1 MSGFSINSKSI
12 FLTVPQCETP
22 LEEFAQHIREFFG
35 DNLEHGI
42 ACQERHQDGN
52 SHLHAALTLRKPF
65 RSRDV
70 TIFDQLA
77 GKHPNIEGRFK
88 GGPKRAYEYV
98 AKEGNYCILPTPDSL
113 ELDEFLN
120 SGKKETKASK
130 IARMIS
136 SGSHLDEVDEEE
148 PGYLLQ
154 HLKSIQHYESFRAL
168 KAQRA
173 AFAKV
178 SGQLATVQPVASF
191 DSSWNRAIASWWNQ
205 NLRVPRVH
213 RQKQLWL
220 VAKEGAGKTIMIE
233 ILEKAFGLSIYYWPT
248 GEAWND
254 AYQDGTYDMILFDEF
269 HGSQITITRLN
280 QIASGDTLSL
290 SRRGA
295 PPILKRDKLPIVVL
309 SNYTPSEAYANSPLT
324 KIGPLLDRF
333 TVVTVP
339 ERGKIRIE
347 PMPPTVPNT
356 PSSPLPSEEEED
368 GCLSLDPGVQICT
381 NCKFNVATI
390 GDRHDI
396 PRWCNSCY
404 SGTRCIDCSQPNS
417 RQDWKHREGRCIE
430 CHDKHDPHYMLQKT
444 YGPNNEAEYRYLR
457 PEVDSDSCP
466 SDCECNLCGYHA
478 SDCECDICDVATPAF
493 ITEKGIT
500 CSECGQRD
508 HMAINCEGS
517 LAYLRNNRV
526 LKEQKALEQGI
537 HVTQQVGH
545 TNPGHLWNAY
555 KQCWEP
561 APPPAPEPC
570 SSTDSQ
576 SDIRPHMGPEV
587 FDVRQFFDLEA
598 EEKSKKKKNYKKPR
612 SE

>member
-1 MSGFSINSKSI
+1 MNHFSINSKSI

-52 SHLHAALTLRKPF
+52 SHLHAALSLRKPF

-98 AKEGNYCILPTPDSL
+98 AKEGNYCILPAPESL
-113 ELDEFLN
+113 DLDEFLN

-136 SGSHLDEVDEEE
+136 SGVHLDEVDEEE

-154 HLKSIQHYESFRAL
+154 HLKSIEHYKSFRDL
-168 KAQRA
+168 KVRRT

-178 SGQLATVQPVASF
+178 RGQPATVQPVSSY
-191 DSSWNRAIASWWNQ
+191 DSSWNRAIASWWNH
-205 NLRVPRVH
+205 NLRTPRVH

-233 ILEKAFGLSIYYWPT
+233 NLEKAFGLSIYYWPT

-254 AYQDGTYDMILFDEF
+254 AYEDDTYDMILFDEF

-280 QIASGDTLSL
+280 QIASGDTVSL

-356 PSSPLPSEEEED
+356 PSSPLPSEEEEE
-368 GCLSLDPGVQICT
+368 GIVYSLDPGVQICKT
-381 NCKFNVATI
+381 CKFNVATI
-390 GDRHDI
+390 ED
-396 PRWCNSCY
+396 RWCNGCY
-404 SGTRCIDCSQPNS
+404 SGTRCIDCSQPNKAW
-417 RQDWKHREGRCIE
+417 DWKHHSGRCPV
-430 CHDKHDPHYMLQKT
+430 CHEKT
-444 YGPNNEAEYRYLR
+444 TEARNEAEWARLDARVDKYLG
-457 PEVDSDSCP
+457 PEISDYDTTDSDREHL
-466 SDCECNLCGYHA
+466 SDC
-478 SDCECDICDVATPAF
+478 DCEICNSLEPGF
-493 ITEKGIT
+493 IAVEANV

-508 HMAINCEGS
+508 HIAINCEGS
-517 LAYLRNNRV
+517 LAYLRANRM
-526 LKEQKALEQGI
+526 LKEQLALEGGF
-537 HVTQQVGH
+537 HVTQQMGH
-545 TNPGHLWNAY
+545 TYPGHRWNGM
-555 KQCWEP
+555 KMCWEP
-561 APPPAPEPC
+561 MPPPAPEPC
-570 SSTDSQ
+570 SSTDSR

-598 EEKSKKKKNYKKPR
+598 EVKSKKKNYKKPR

>member
-35 DNLEHGI
+35 NNLEHGI

-154 HLKSIQHYESFRAL
+154 HLKSIQLYESFQAL
-168 KAQRA
+168 KARRA

-233 ILEKAFGLSIYYWPT
+233 MLEKAFGLSIYYWPT

-254 AYQDGTYDMILFDEF
+254 AYQDGTYDMMLFDEF

-347 PMPPTVPNT
+347 PMPPTIPNT
-356 PSSPLPSEEEED
+356 PSSPLPSEEEEEE
-368 GCLSLDPGVQICT
+368 GICFSIDPGVQICRT
-381 NCKFNVATI
+381 CKINVATVE
-390 GDRHDI
+390 DM
-396 PRWCNSCY
+396 WCNSCY
-404 SGTRCIDCSQPNS
+404 SGTRCIDCAQPN
-417 RQDWKHREGRCIE
+417 RARDWKHRGGRCQV
-430 CHDKHDPHYMLQKT
+430 CHEKSQDGK
-444 YGPNNEAEYRYLR
+444 NEAEWTRLENRLDQIRQSYEEAGNYDTT
-457 PEVDSDSCP
+457 DSDRDHL
-466 SDCECNLCGYHA
+466 SDC
-478 SDCECDICDVATPAF
+478 DCEICTSLEPGF
-493 ITEKGIT
+493 IAVEANV

-508 HMAINCEGS
+508 HIAINCEGS
-517 LAYLRNNRV
+517 LAYLRANRM
-526 LKEQKALEQGI
+526 LKEQLAL
-537 HVTQQVGH
+537 
-545 TNPGHLWNAY
+545 
-555 KQCWEP
+555 
-561 APPPAPEPC
+561 
-570 SSTDSQ
+570 
-576 SDIRPHMGPEV
+576 
-587 FDVRQFFDLEA
+587 
-598 EEKSKKKKNYKKPR
+598 
-612 SE
+612 